1 MVIGITGGIS
11 SGKSTI
17 SKILISR
24 NYKLIDCDLISKEL
38 TNIDEVVLE
47 IAEIFGDEVIDGT
60 NINRKKLG
68 ELIFNNE
75 SKKKQLENIIHP
87 RVVQKV
93 IDEIKSLNEKIIFV
107 DCPLLFE
114 AKLEYLF
121 DKIIVVYVNFE
132 TQVKRLIS
140 RDKID
145 IDFALKKINAQ
156 MRLDDKAKLA
166 DFVIDNSYSLEE
178 TINQLDNIIRS
189 IKNEI

>member
-75 SKKKQLENIIHP
+75 TKKKQLENIIHP

-93 IDEIKSLNEKIIFV
+93 IDEIKSSKEKIIFV

>member
-17 SKILISR
+17 SKIIISR

-75 SKKKQLENIIHP
+75 TKKKQLENIIHP

-93 IDEIKSLNEKIIFV
+93 IDEIKSSNEKIIFV

>member
-17 SKILISR
+17 SKIIISR

-75 SKKKQLENIIHP
+75 TKKKQLENIIHP

-93 IDEIKSLNEKIIFV
+93 IDEIKSSKEKIIFV